1 MKLKHLAIASMF
13 AFAIISCKQSE
24 GSVKSYTEEDMKEN
38 PLVQQS
44 SLPYFAPEF
53 DKIKIEHF
61 KPALEYGLQ
70 LQSEAIEQI
79 VNNPEEPTFENT
91 LVALEKSGEVLSR
104 ASRRS
109 EEHTSELQSR
119 GHLVCRL
126 L

>member
-1 MKLKHLAIASMF
+1 MIVLIGEILFINLTCLTLAETKLKLNMKLKHLAIASMF

-79 VNNPEEPTFENT
+79 ANNPEEPTFENT
-91 LVALEKSGEVLSR
+91 LVALEKS
-104 ASRRS
+104 
-109 EEHTSELQSR
+109 
-119 GHLVCRL
+119 
-126 L
+126 

>member
-91 LVALEKSGEVLSR
+91 LVALEKYFQRDRKS
-104 ASRRS
+104 
-109 EEHTSELQSR
+109 T
-119 GHLVCRL
+119 RL
-126 L
+126 NSSHVAISYAVFCLKQK